1 MLMLYLSYFSEAHP
15 EGITISNY
23 KKNQET
29 PTRQSNYGIYSKLY
43 YFLHWLSCA
52 GTSYR
57 CKSLCLTLKSK
68 YGKNNCTNNQCN

>member
-29 PTRQSNYGIYSKLY
+29 PTPKAITGFIQNFTTFYIGYLAPVRLIDAKAYV
-43 YFLHWLSCA
+43 
-52 GTSYR
+52 
-57 CKSLCLTLKSK
+57 
-68 YGKNNCTNNQCN
+68 